1 LGHERIGVLPRT
13 RQWRSVVSDI
23 ANFPQDE
30 DVATLAAS
38 TLNCVRQRYRRIQ
51 EDAGVRATFE
61 FLIAVSAAGG
71 AATLPAEWSDLP
83 IVFGENPSPLRLAQ
97 ALRKWVEPHP
107 GSLEYRELAER
118 AATDAV
124 AEWHERHKEQGH
136 LFGAADDAPNVWGGA
151 SSGGGFSELSRLF
164 FSRFTERY
172 LAYFLEREAS
182 AALGTVSE
190 RERFSERLHEHVEMV
205 SLHAWETSKITQSFA
220 AGWYNK
226 NAKEKRPSDRIIK
239 GFLSV
244 AFGKIREELLR
255 QGAER

>member
-1 LGHERIGVLPRT
+1 MGHERIGVLPRT
-13 RQWRSVVSDI
+13 RQWRNVVSDL
-23 ANFPQDE
+23 ANFPQE
-30 DVATLAAS
+30 HDVANLAAD
-38 TLNCVRQRYRRIQ
+38 TLDCVRQRYRRIH

-61 FLIAVSAAGG
+61 FLVAVSATGG
-71 AATLPAEWSDLP
+71 AATIPAEWSDLP
-83 IVFGENPSPLRLAQ
+83 IQFSDNPSPLRIAQ

-107 GSLEYRELAER
+107 GSLEYREIAER

-124 AEWHERHKEQGH
+124 AEWHTRHKQQGH
-136 LFGAADDAPNVWGGA
+136 LFGAPDDGSNVWGNA
-151 SSGGGFSELSRLF
+151 SGGGGFSELSRLF

-172 LAYFLEREAS
+172 LSYFLEREAS
-182 AALGTVSE
+182 SALPTLSD
-190 RERFSERLHEHVEMV
+190 REHFKERLHEHVNFV

-226 NAKEKRPSDRIIK
+226 NAKGKRPSDRQVK

-255 QGAER
+255 QAAK